1 MKITR
6 IEEFATAVPHIPSIE
21 KSRPGDYRERPISII
36 KVHTDEGIHGLGE
49 GGRAGDL
56 SALENQWVGADPMA
70 QNLTSMGGAMAM
82 ALYDIVGKALNI
94 PAYRLMGTKHWDK
107 VPVGWWSPPL
117 EPVEFAAMAEEGARK
132 GYKTHKLKAR
142 PWNIVETVEM
152 MTRAAGSDYGIIVD
166 PNFTFNDLPT
176 SLRLAGQLEKYN
188 IQAFEDPFQYLPGWH
203 QYRDFRRHTTIPLA
217 PHIADPKMIMSAIRA
232 EAADMFNTAGS
243 VEQVIINAGMAEAA
257 GLPVWLQV
265 VGLGLGVSGAYG
277 THVHAVVR
285 NATIPS
291 DSLHF
296 TREND
301 LIGGALEPKDGL
313 VEVPETPGLGVELDM
328 AAVEKYRVG

>member
-6 IEEFATAVPHIPSIE
+6 IERFVTAVPHIPCIE
-21 KSRPGDYRERPISII
+21 KSRPGDYLQRPITILR
-36 KVHTDEGIHGLGE
+36 VHTDDGLIGIGE
-49 GGRAGDL
+49 GGRGELMEDVEDKWLGVDPL
-56 SALENQWVGADPMA
+56 SL
-70 QNLTSMGGAMAM
+70 NLTTMGGAMAM
-82 ALYDIVGKALNI
+82 ACFDIVGKALGV

-117 EPVEFAAMAEEGARK
+117 EPKEFAAMAEEGVRR
-132 GYKTHKLKAR
+132 GFRTHKLKAR
-142 PWNIVETVEM
+142 PWNIVETVAL
-152 MTRAAGSDYGIIVD
+152 MTDVAGPDYGIIVD
-166 PNFTFNDLPT
+166 PNFTFRDLAT
-176 SLRLAGQLEKYN
+176 SLRLARQLEAYN

-203 QYRDFRRHTTIPLA
+203 QYQHFRQHSIIPLA
-217 PHIADPKMIMSAIRA
+217 PHLGDPKLLMSAIRA
-232 EAADMFNTAGS
+232 DAADMFNMGGH
-243 VEQVIINAGMAEAA
+243 VENMLIMSGMAEAA

-277 THVHAVVR
+277 THVHAVIR

-301 LIGGALEPKDGL
+301 LIGGALEPVDGL
-313 VEVPETPGLGVELDM
+313 VTVPQTPGLGVELDL
-328 AAVEKYRVG
+328 AAVQQYRVG

>member
-6 IEEFATAVPHIPSIE
+6 IERFVTAVPHIPSIE
-21 KSRPGDYRERPISII
+21 KSRPGHYSQNPITII
-36 KVHTDEGIHGLGE
+36 RVHTDEGITGIGE
-49 GGRAGDL
+49 GGRGDL
-56 SALENQWVGADPMA
+56 MEEVETEWVGTDPLTL
-70 QNLTSMGGAMAM
+70 NLTTMAGAIAMACF
-82 ALYDIVGKALNI
+82 DIVGKALGV
-94 PAYRLMGTKHWDK
+94 PAYRLMGTKHFDK

-117 EPVEFAAMAEEGARK
+117 EPAEFAAMAEEGARL

-142 PWNIVETVEM
+142 PWNIVEAVEL
-152 MTRAAGSDYGIIVD
+152 MTKAAGPDFGIIVD
-166 PNFTFNDLPT
+166 PNFSFGDITT
-176 SLRLAGQLEKYN
+176 SLRLARQLEPYN
-188 IQAFEDPFQYLPGWH
+188 IQAFEDPFRYLPGWH
-203 QYRDFRRHTTIPLA
+203 QYHHFRQHSIIPLA
-217 PHIADPKMIMSAIRA
+217 PHLGDPKLMMSAIRA
-232 EAADMFNTAGS
+232 DAADMFNMGGTVES
-243 VEQVIINAGMAEAA
+243 VMIMAGMAEAA

-277 THVHAVVR
+277 THVHAVIR

-301 LIGGALEPKDGL
+301 LIGGALTPKDGF

-328 AAVEKYRVG
+328 TAVEEYRVS